1 MTTNLSNLTINF
13 IRPGGN
19 DTALIQGDPD
29 NQTRTKINQ
38 KILKTYKNIEQVGFY
53 TVNNQKNL
61 ASLTMAGE
69 EFCGN
74 AARALAFLILKGKEG
89 NLNLRV
95 SGSSKVLEARVLENG
110 QVSCQMPIY
119 KTFSCIKEIG
129 ENLYLVKLRGIKFL
143 ITKLSKASNP
153 VELKSLAKSMLARNN
168 LLTTCKAS
176 GVIFTNTLSGSEI
189 SIQPIVWVRKIQT
202 LFLETA
208 CASGSSCIAM
218 LLAKENGAKEVE
230 ITVEQPSKKILKVTV
245 CKYNN
250 GFQSCVICGPV
261 EKINTKYV

>member
-1 MTTNLSNLTINF
+1 MNF

-19 DTALIQGDPD
+19 DTALIYGNPD
-29 NQTRTKINQ
+29 NQTRIKINQ
-38 KILKTYKNIEQVGFY
+38 EILKRYNNIEQVGFY
-53 TVNNQKNL
+53 KLNNKSNF
-61 ASLTMAGE
+61 ASLTMAGG

-95 SGSSKVLEARVLENG
+95 SGSTKVLEARVLENG
-110 QVSCQMPIY
+110 QVSCQIPIY
-119 KTFSCIKEIG
+119 KTFSSVKEIG

-143 ITKLSKASNP
+143 ITKQSKSSNTA
-153 VELKSLAKSMLARNN
+153 ELKSLAKSMLARNN
-168 LLTTCKAS
+168 LLTTGKAS
-176 GVIFTNTLSGSEI
+176 GVIFTNTLSDSKVAI
-189 SIQPIVWVRKIQT
+189 KPIVWVRKIQT

-218 LLAKENGAKEVE
+218 LLAKKSNAAEVE
-230 ITVEQPSKKILKVTV
+230 ISVEQPSEKILKVTV

-250 GFQSCVICGPV
+250 GFLSCVICGPV